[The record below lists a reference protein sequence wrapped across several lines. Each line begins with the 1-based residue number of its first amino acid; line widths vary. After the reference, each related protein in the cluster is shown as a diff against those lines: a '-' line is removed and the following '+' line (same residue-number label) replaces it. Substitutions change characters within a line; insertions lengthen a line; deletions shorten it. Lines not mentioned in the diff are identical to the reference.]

1 MKDIITKI
9 NESSSN
15 LCTFDA
21 SKFDNEKLGLMLIR
35 LGESLHE
42 FPNKAKEFV
51 IEQYIDEGK
60 SVVEIRIKDKSS
72 NEYYKKTIT
81 SK

>member
-21 SKFDNEKLGLMLIR
+21 SKLDNEQLGLALMR
-35 LGESLHE
+35 LGESSHA

-60 SVVEIRIKDKSS
+60 SVVEIRVKDKSS

>member
-15 LCTFDA
+15 ICTFDA
-21 SKFDNEKLGLMLIR
+21 SKFDNEKLGLALMR
-35 LGESLHE
+35 LGESLQA

-60 SVVEIRIKDKSS
+60 SVIEIRIKNNS
-72 NEYYKKTIT
+72 NKEYYKKTIT